1 MAQQQELKTFLQVRL
16 PVDLAIKLRETAAK
30 NMRSIN
36 NQIVFY
42 LEKELVDDEERNSRK
57 N

>member
-1 MAQQQELKTFLQVRL
+1 MSQQQELKTYMQVRL
-16 PVDLAIKLRETAAK
+16 PVELAIKLRETAAK

-42 LEKELVDDEERNSRK
+42 LEKELVGDEERNSRK